1 MQLIA
6 LVGAVALGIGSVD
19 AVPQPASPPF
29 HPGPHQQSKLTSTQ
43 AAPNAHAAREVPAK
57 YLYRAKYHSRLPPVF
72 VEPSVS
78 IESFP
83 AAPTTTTTTTPPSVN
98 HAFPPGPYYRR
109 PHVDS
114 HTIEPIPTTTT
125 AATTTSTA
133 APRPWFFR
141 PGGSSNGT
149 RAGGGATDRD
159 NRLTGI
165 RPGADSTDRDNR
177 WPGIRGGGSG
187 RGRNA
192 TNNLGG
198 HPHGHD
204 GGHWMTTSTT
214 CTSHIVSVTL
224 TQTINI
230 TVTAT
235 AAATWSPGG
244 PMSYH
249 TINGTLVP
257 CRTTSTST
265 GTASSG
271 ASVSSHDHAWP
282 WVWPRPPAPTA
293 ERTQTVTLTLSQAT
307 LTRTRTQSHTVTIT
321 DANGNVVAVPTACV
335 IDPLMRPV
343 VTGAGG
349 HATTTTFVPA
359 TATVCPKSAP
369 SGAPPK
375 GSVYCG
381 VRGQAVAE
389 GSGHFLGRF
398 EENAAGEELTLEG
411 CWMFCEVSV
420 PRERAGF
427 FVYFANACCSG
438 RRLELATHAARMV
451 STAMT

>member
-1 MQLIA
+1 M
-6 LVGAVALGIGSVD
+6 
-19 AVPQPASPPF
+19 
-29 HPGPHQQSKLTSTQ
+29 
-43 AAPNAHAAREVPAK
+43 PAK

-78 IESFP
+78 IESLP
-83 AAPTTTTTTTPPSVN
+83 AAPTTTTPPPVN

-114 HTIEPIPTTTT
+114 HTIEPIIATTA

-141 PGGSSNGT
+141 PGSSNGT
-149 RAGGGATDRD
+149 RPGGDIDRD

-165 RPGADSTDRDNR
+165 RPGGDNTDRDSR
-177 WPGIRGGGSG
+177 WGGIRGGGSG

-192 TNNLGG
+192 TNNLAG
-198 HPHGHD
+198 HC
-204 GGHWMTTSTT
+204 GHWMTSSTT

-235 AAATWSPGG
+235 AAATWSTGAPI
-244 PMSYH
+244 SYH

-257 CRTTSTST
+257 CPTTSTASGT
-265 GTASSG
+265 GG
-271 ASVSSHDHAWP
+271 VSSHDHAWP
-282 WVWPRPPAPTA
+282 WVWPRPPAPT
-293 ERTQTVTLTLSQAT
+293 ERTQTVTLTLSHA
-307 LTRTRTQSHTVTIT
+307 TRTQSHTVTIT
-321 DANGNVVAVPTACV
+321 DAWGNLVAVPTACV
-335 IDPLMRPV
+335 IDPLMRPI

-349 HATTTTFVPA
+349 HATTTTTTTTFVPA

-381 VRGQAVAE
+381 VRGRAE
-389 GSGHFLGRF
+389 AGGSGHFLGRF

-420 PRERAGF
+420 P
-427 FVYFANACCSG
+427 G
-438 RRLELATHAARMV
+438 RGPASSFTVLIRVAEV
-451 STAMT
+451 DVWS